1 MPEPTNPLRQLRE
14 DMGLSAAG
22 FARKHGVNVNA
33 IQLAEHGCYSKP
45 LPLYAQ
51 YLAKTDYK
59 LYQSFRR
66 EQRRAFFP
74 EPPPVLPLPEL
85 LRALNASTYTLGVRL
100 CVQPADVYRML
111 KQERSKVPQEII
123 NAFLDVGWS
132 MSDVETFANKHI
144 IILLQRPNA

>member
-1 MPEPTNPLRQLRE
+1 
-14 DMGLSAAG
+14 MGYSAAA

-33 IQLAEHGCYSKP
+33 IQLAEAGCYSKP
-45 LPLYAQ
+45 LPLYAP
-51 YLAKTDYK
+51 YLARTDYA
-59 LYQSFRR
+59 LYQKFRK

-85 LRALNASTYTLGVRL
+85 LRAINASTYTLGVRL

-123 NAFLDVGWS
+123 TAFLDIGWT
-132 MSDVETFANKHI
+132 MEDVKHFANKHI
-144 IILLQRPNA
+144 IILLEKPDA